1 MEEQRDG
8 RGEASREVSKREER
22 EQRILDVAAELL
34 ERWGYR
40 KTTIDDI
47 AKQARVAKGTI
58 YLHWKTR
65 EDLFIALIARE
76 KFRLLA
82 DVQQRMAADPDGWTM
97 VSLVKHSTLATLQQP
112 LMKAL
117 FLRDV
122 DALGELVIR
131 VEDSELYQSQM
142 QGYMHLLEFL
152 RQHGVLRDDVDLRTQ
167 VVMLVSVAWGFILVK
182 PLLPEMFKFPDE
194 ETVEIMAS
202 TLKRVL
208 EPDISPTIE
217 QRRAAAQAFKA
228 YTERLFASGREPY
241 HPSEK

>member
-1 MEEQRDG
+1 MGEQRNG
-8 RGEASREVSKREER
+8 RGVVEREISKREER
-22 EQRILDVAAELL
+22 EQRILDAAAELL

-47 AKQARVAKGTI
+47 ARQARVAKGTI

-65 EDLFIALIARE
+65 EDLFLALIARE

-82 DVQQRMAADPDGWTM
+82 EVQERMAADPEGWTM
-97 VSLVKHSTLATLQQP
+97 VSLVKYSTLATLQQP

-122 DALGELVIR
+122 EALGELIPR

-152 RQHGVLRDDVDLRTQ
+152 RQHGVMRDDVDLRTQ
-167 VVMLVSVAWGFILVK
+167 VFTLVSVAWGFILVE
-182 PLLPEMFKFPDE
+182 PLLPAMFKFPDE
-194 ETVEIMAS
+194 EAVEIMAS

-208 EPDISPTIE
+208 EPDIPPTVE
-217 QRRAAAQAFKA
+217 QRREAAQAFKA
-228 YTERLFASGREPY
+228 YAERLFASGREPY
-241 HPSEK
+241 HPLEK